1 MSNIGKPN
9 LEAESILSCG
19 SPIILDRHSPF
30 ETVQPLAFDEEF
42 HNQYDL
48 DDEINLSPPN
58 AMQQQELI
66 IRVVGLDAIPEE
78 PEGKSIFLR
87 LYYQLVLNS

>member
-1 MSNIGKPN
+1 M
-9 LEAESILSCG
+9 
-19 SPIILDRHSPF
+19 DRHSPF

-58 AMQQQELI
+58 TMQQQELI

-78 PEGKSIFLR
+78 PEGKLIFLR
-87 LYYQLVLNS
+87 LYYELVLNL